1 MLREAVRNLWMSNV
15 VEQTRRSAW
24 ETDELRREESFV
36 LAITLST
43 NPFHPSDRL
52 WEPRDWLKWNS
63 SRELNLLPTARR
75 MNVNLNHQRWVY
87 TTPWAGDPSSGRG
100 PRLEGRGEGCWD
112 RLRHTCSNKQR
123 GQNIIRRRSFQRG
136 AMMKFDQLSPSIHF
150 SSTWDLVNSHCL
162 CHLRS
167 GRDVR
172 KKDLAL
178 MTLMREWF
186 DKRTH
191 PIARVYYFGLFIWKK
206 KKKRAWLIVSL
217 CASICLRFD
226 SIHFSSK
233 ECFLHT
239 LLKSNIHFTLEA
251 FHKDLSDHDRL

>member
-150 SSTWDLVNSHCL
+150 SSTWDLVNYAIFAAAEMLEKKTWHWWLWWGNDSIRELTQSRGFITLVCL
-162 CHLRS
+162 FEKK
-167 GRDVR
+167 R
-172 KKDLAL
+172 KKERD
-178 MTLMREWF
+178 
-186 DKRTH
+186 
-191 PIARVYYFGLFIWKK
+191 
-206 KKKRAWLIVSL
+206 WLLVCVL
-217 CASICLRFD
+217 VFA
-226 SIHFSSK
+226 
-233 ECFLHT
+233 
-239 LLKSNIHFTLEA
+239 
-251 FHKDLSDHDRL
+251 